1 MQSEKDPGKIVVGK
15 GQWVIDRKSKIELD
29 NDAVILNFSD
39 IDGKIVNFVCNVLK
53 IQRAKDNINLFFYVE
68 DEGGERFVFERMT
81 AQAASQDVGK

>member
-1 MQSEKDPGKIVVGK
+1 
-15 GQWVIDRKSKIELD
+15 
-29 NDAVILNFSD
+29 
-39 IDGKIVNFVCNVLK
+39 LK